1 MYKYLFMLLSVVLLA
16 SCGSN
21 EPESE
26 TTDNDR
32 PENYEK
38 YQSWYDTLFDTSW
51 KLESSKC
58 YFASGEITDYM
69 SDSNGYY
76 KYQPLILTLSSTL
89 YSSYNL
95 LYISALPGE
104 GRWSINN
111 DGELILLSSYHYG
124 YHDQISLTELGKVT
138 RLFPPAGKITFCSS
152 TKLELESSYDSGSTH
167 KCVFSRVYGYT
178 PDDGGGNG
186 GDSNYERP
194 DIGLEDYTC
203 ATTSITLKYRIYN
216 QEEAQVTSATGY
228 YGTSSPSRSVSATV
242 AGSLI
247 TIRISSLSKGT
258 TYYVKCTAK
267 GKGGST
273 TSETTRLSTLY

>member
-1 MYKYLFMLLSVVLLA
+1 MLLSVVLLA

-26 TTDNDR
+26 ATGNDR
-32 PENYEK
+32 PENYEH
-38 YQSWYDTLFDTSW
+38 YQNWYNTLTNTSW
-51 KLESSKC
+51 KLKSSV
-58 YFASGEITDYM
+58 Y
-69 SDSNGYY
+69 
-76 KYQPLILTLSSTL
+76 
-89 YSSYNL
+89 YSSDGRERDNMVPIHPYEKSDYDKYL
-95 LYISALPGE
+95 PTVITLTSTFEKGFYVLYASTIPGP
-104 GRWSINN
+104 GFWWINE
-111 DGELILLSSYHYG
+111 DGELVIHSSYHNG
-124 YHDQISLTELGKVT
+124 NPGNMSAEDMGLMS
-138 RLFPPAGKITFCSS
+138 RFFPTHGKIIDCTSAELV
-152 TKLELESSYDSGSTH
+152 LENVYDTGVRVRY
-167 KCVFSRVYGYT
+167 VFSRVYGYT
-178 PDDGGGNG
+178 PDDDGGNG

-228 YGTSSPSRSVSATV
+228 YGTTSPSRSASATV